1 MAGFIVHKV
10 LKSVVQ
16 LANADD
22 EFFEAQQNHPG
33 VESATSALR
42 SGNGMKRCR
51 DRSEIGLDRYVPLA
65 IPGRN
70 RQTLGHLLIA
80 QQAPQSEAAA
90 QGGPGE
96 RQISGY
102 RRKPGAGAQWLIKSA
117 ATRQRPVVR

>member
-90 QGGPGE
+90 T
-96 RQISGY
+96 
-102 RRKPGAGAQWLIKSA
+102 RRKAAQASGRFLVTVENRGLA
-117 ATRQRPVVR
+117 PNG